1 MEERQG
7 DDEPIVFLRRRNYC
21 SNARTSPHKGSGEAV
36 PCGWKLLAQFCCNRP
51 LGSRPMLIRAALKTM
66 LLGNKVSGCLHHAVA
81 FFGGWLYG
89 RLAFG
94 GRRLCLGGRCLL
106 RRSFGFCSRGRH
118 FFYCGSFGLFG
129 SETAA

>member
-21 SNARTSPHKGSGEAV
+21 SNARTYPHKGVGEAV
-36 PCGWKLLAQFCCNRP
+36 QCGWKLLAQFCCNRP

-89 RLAFG
+89 RLALAG
-94 GRRLCLGGRCLL
+94 GGLALVVATCL
-106 RRSFGFCSRGRH
+106 RGTS
-118 FFYCGSFGLFG
+118 G
-129 SETAA
+129 